1 MFDLLKRKLVLV
13 GALAAVGVIGL
24 AMASTASA
32 EDKTLTLLAVDGSG
46 IGGDVSLT
54 EDGDIVQIV
63 VNATGLTNG
72 ESYFSGA
79 YDSTSVVCRGGL
91 IGTFAAAAPADGET
105 ATRSYSV
112 PGPIEDI
119 FSVSVRQGDQPP
131 GAVVACAED
140 IETTM
145 TPPSTGSGGLLGGEG
160 ENAGLGSPALAGVLS
175 LLAAAGVSA
184 VAFRRWALR

>member
-1 MFDLLKRKLVLV
+1 MFDLFKRKLVLI
-13 GALAAVGVIGL
+13 GALAAFAVIGL

-32 EDKTLTLLAVDGSG
+32 EDKTLPLLAVDGSG
-46 IGGDVSLT
+46 ITGDVSLT
-54 EDGDIVQIV
+54 EDGDNVQIV
-63 VNATGLTNG
+63 VTATGLTSG

-105 ATRSYSV
+105 ATISYSV

-140 IETTM
+140 TETTM

-160 ENAGLGSPALAGVLS
+160 ERAGLGIPVLFGVLS
-175 LLAAAGVSA
+175 IVGAAGVA
-184 VAFRRWALR
+184 GVAFRRWALR